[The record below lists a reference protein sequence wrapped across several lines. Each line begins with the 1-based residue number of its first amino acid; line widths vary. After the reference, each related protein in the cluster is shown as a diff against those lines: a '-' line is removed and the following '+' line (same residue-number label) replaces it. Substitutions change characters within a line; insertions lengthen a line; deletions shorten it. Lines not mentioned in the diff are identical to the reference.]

1 MDILGFHAGTIT
13 FIVVAFVLA
22 LFVAFVKWYC
32 APARSIRK
40 QLNDAHQ
47 KLLDLKAKKEGG
59 AVVTKEEL
67 AEIFTDR
74 FFQSA
79 WLSYRDTLHE
89 QKESRGGQEYVA
101 KIRSTVPADNIFSAQ
116 SLIDARLHVEFFKHL
131 PGILTGIG
139 IIGTFFGLILGI
151 KKFDPS
157 LLAQARKD
165 PEQLNKLF
173 DGLKWLFNEVQG
185 AFLASFFAILMA
197 MIITFAEKLMINLCY
212 RDLEQLCRSLD
223 ALYNSGVG
231 EDYLSQLVKH
241 AEESATQTKQLKQS
255 LVTELSALL
264 RDLTNQQIEQSKAL
278 GATIAAQLDRQISV
292 AGEHNASVR
301 NEFKSGMESVG
312 SRVDKLA
319 QNYSASMSHVLNE
332 LTERQIQHAQ
342 IVTAQITAKIQEQIE
357 AGSTHGELF
366 RRDIRDGLHEIDET
380 VKQATGGHSES
391 MLQGLDSI
399 VQTFTES
406 IQRTSGNQMKEL
418 AEMMTQA
425 AFSMQK
431 MQAGFDKLV
440 QDMRQTGD
448 YEREELTKKM
458 ASVVESIGN
467 SQRELQIQ
475 MKEFLSS
482 GLGDVQESVKK
493 ILSGMETERT
503 ATAKADRERQEEFA
517 ETSNTL
523 VADMKSN
530 VGELVEQIAG
540 TVVALRDNVSALN
553 STSIAAIEKMNDG
566 AEMVSMAAGDFAKA
580 GNNVSGVM
588 NQAESLYTQ
597 LVYSGNQIAGATK
610 SLESVM
616 GQYGQTRDVISRLVI
631 EMETML
637 VRAKDESGLNNK
649 LVTDMERV
657 VNDFGTVRDNV
668 DQCVEG
674 MTKILSETLAKFRA
688 DMNKHNA
695 EFHKY
700 HADTLNQVAQAY
712 QPLAAAIGGLQDM
725 IAKTGM
731 RRN

>member
-1 MDILGFHAGTIT
+1 MSIFGFHAGAIT
-13 FIVVAFVLA
+13 FFVVVLVFA
-22 LFVAFVKWYC
+22 LAIAFVKWYFL
-32 APARSIRK
+32 PAHHIRK
-40 QLNDAHQ
+40 QLNGAHK
-47 KLLDLKAKKEGG
+47 KLRDLKAKKEGG

-67 AEIFTDR
+67 AEVFTDR
-74 FFQSA
+74 SFQSA

-173 DGLKWLFNEVQG
+173 DGLQWLFNEVQG
-185 AFLASFFAILMA
+185 AFLASFFAILTA
-197 MIITFAEKLMINLCY
+197 MLITFVEKLLINICY

-278 GATIAAQLDRQISV
+278 EATIAAQLDRQISV

-301 NEFKSGMESVG
+301 SEFKSGMESVG

-319 QNYSASMSHVLNE
+319 QDYSASMSRVLNE

-357 AGSTHGELF
+357 AGSTHGEKF
-366 RRDIRDGLHEIDET
+366 QQCIKYGLQQIDET
-380 VKQATGGHSES
+380 VKQTTVGHGES
-391 MLQGLDSI
+391 MVNGLNSI
-399 VQTFTES
+399 VQTFTDS
-406 IQRTSGNQMKEL
+406 IRKTSGNQMKEL

-425 AFSMQK
+425 AFSMQN

-448 YEREELTKKM
+448 YEREELTRKM
-458 ASVVESIGN
+458 ASMVENIGN
-467 SQRELQIQ
+467 SQRELQMQ

-482 GLGDVQESVKK
+482 GLGDVQESVRT
-493 ILSGMETERT
+493 ILSGMERERD
-503 ATAKADRERQEEFA
+503 ATAEDARNRQKAFSEE
-517 ETSNTL
+517 SKSL
-523 VADMKSN
+523 VIDMKTN
-530 VGELVEQIAG
+530 VGVLIEQIAG
-540 TVVALRDNVSALN
+540 TVAALRDNVSALN

-580 GNNVSGVM
+580 GNKISGVM
-588 NQAESLYTQ
+588 HQAESLHAQ
-597 LVYSGNQIAGATK
+597 LVHSGNQISAATK
-610 SLESVM
+610 SLETVM
-616 GQYGQTRDVISRLVI
+616 TQFGQTRDAVAG
-631 EMETML
+631 MFAQMKDML
-637 VRAKDESGLNNK
+637 DRAKDESGINRT
-649 LVTDMERV
+649 LVSNMGAIVKEFD
-657 VNDFGTVRDNV
+657 TVRDNV

-674 MTKILSETLAKFRA
+674 ITKILSETLAKFRA

-731 RRN
+731 RR